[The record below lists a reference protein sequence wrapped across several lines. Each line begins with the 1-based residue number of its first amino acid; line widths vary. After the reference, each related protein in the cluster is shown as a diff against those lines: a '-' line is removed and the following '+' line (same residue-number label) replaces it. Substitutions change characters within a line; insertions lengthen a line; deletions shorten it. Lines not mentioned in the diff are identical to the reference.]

1 MSCGYA
7 LSGLSASPA
16 VRLVPTKSTVCP
28 VATALESARTESRRG
43 DVLAFVTVSAATV
56 VSSALGLL
64 HAAVSAKVAAIN
76 HVVQCPENSFIIV
89 MLVARH
95 LTKQYRSGEHELT
108 VLRDV

>member
-7 LSGLSASPA
+7 LSGLSPSPA

-56 VSSALGLL
+56 VSSAFGLL
-64 HAAVSAKVAAIN
+64 HAAASARVAAIS
-76 HVVQCPENSFIIV
+76 HVVQRSEERRVGKECR
-89 MLVARH
+89 ARGAAAVCE
-95 LTKQYRSGEHELT
+95 RRRGG
-108 VLRDV
+108 